1 MFWGFD
7 KEGINREVA
16 STLECAA
23 LCRDNQCKSLAIPE
37 TVLLFTAMLLAD
49 GSEEEDETKSFL
61 SCFTKISRKQVGID
75 RMEILTGIM
84 PSLRYIQKRD
94 KKAFEC
100 SKNEN
105 RGAIHQGIKLKMAG
119 KPDAFHD
126 PLTYPTDPYGCDY
139 FCKLCNQELS
149 NSYFHCNGCEVIL
162 NRDFNICSQC
172 YIEGRYLRKIQ
183 THPTSN
189 KWYADV
195 NHVGD
200 AQKSLKSRACLCKA
214 GLCRNCNEGYC
225 KQCSCKCH
233 KVFLNNFRFIDGT
246 SVELVLEKCEAR
258 VSNSDVKY
266 SRETEARLHR
276 RPYKQPCEL

>member
-1 MFWGFD
+1 MFWGYD
-7 KEGINREVA
+7 KEGVNREVS

-37 TVLLFTAMLLAD
+37 TALLVSAMLLAD
-49 GSEEEDETKSFL
+49 KKESELEKRSFL
-61 SCFTKISRKQVGID
+61 SYTTATKRKQLCID
-75 RMEILTGIM
+75 PAEILSGIV

-94 KKAFEC
+94 KKAVE
-100 SKNEN
+100 SNTTGKRDDIH
-105 RGAIHQGIKLKMAG
+105 RGIRLKLST

-139 FCKLCNQELS
+139 FCKICNQELS

-172 YIEGRYLRKIQ
+172 YSEERYLKKIQ

-189 KWYADV
+189 KWYSDV

-200 AQKSLKSRACLCKA
+200 TRNSNKSRGCPCHAGICRLCTD
-214 GLCRNCNEGYC
+214 GYC
-225 KQCSCKCH
+225 KACSCKCH
-233 KVFLNNFRFIDGT
+233 KVFLNNFRFIDGA
-246 SVELVLEKCEAR
+246 SVDLVIQKCEAK
-258 VSNSDVKY
+258 VSDSEVKY

-276 RPYKQPCEL
+276 HPY